1 MTSLMD
7 ETEKYGLGSSVVSY
21 ITISKNAGEW
31 VGLVPGVES
40 HWHQQSWSLAL
51 PGTTFFGRD

>member
-21 ITISKNAGEW
+21 ITMSKNAGER
-31 VGLVPGVES
+31 VRLVPGVES

-51 PGTTFFGRD
+51 PGMTSFGRD